1 LLAAVEVG
9 YNTVLIT
16 RGHFTHFVQYRCTD
30 VQVFTVFSRVLSLFK
45 KYVRIIHDESLS
57 GRLAHCPHPL
67 LPLHPR
73 DPQVYYSAIGM
84 NRTEHYGCLFY
95 FSFIRSK
102 CIVGNVRIPYR
113 NLYIQ
118 LIYIYSTGLL
128 VYLQQSHTLYKM
140 RLSVPKPPGI
150 TLF

>member
-1 LLAAVEVG
+1 MLAAVEVG

-67 LPLHPR
+67 LPLYPR

-84 NRTEHYGCLFY
+84 NRTENYGRLFY
-95 FSFIRSK
+95 FY
-102 CIVGNVRIPYR
+102 CIKNKYIVRNVRIPYR

-118 LIYIYSTGLL
+118 LIYIFYRSVSLL
-128 VYLQQSHTLYKM
+128 AAESYT
-140 RLSVPKPPGI
+140 I
-150 TLF
+150 